1 MAYIYRNFQRFRTS
15 LHQLTLFYF
24 SLLLL
29 LLLFR
34 LALFVM
40 IGGFSKTETNVFE
53 LALALFTGFRFDTL
67 VALAGMT
74 PLILITFTELFSPP
88 LFKVA
93 SIRKNL
99 FRYFPPILLTIY
111 LILSIVDLFFFEF
124 FQSHLNILIFGFFED
139 DTTALL
145 FAIWDDYPVI
155 WILLGLTASVI
166 FFNYI
171 TKAIL
176 KTGPVINISNLT
188 LNTIMPL
195 IVLIIV
201 FIGIRGTISDNPL
214 RMDATTIT
222 NNDQINALTC
232 NGIYALKD
240 AISVKK
246 KSHVTVD
253 IQRTI
258 NSAGFVSLD
267 EIKSFFNSES
277 KLNSTDDQETSPFF
291 DTTHNNEFLR
301 NNPPNV
307 IFILCESL
315 SSYYMSLHKRDSF
328 NLLGQLEDVLPECI
342 VFDRFLASTP
352 CTIGSLENLMV
363 NTVQYPLAQSLFLN
377 VSLNTSVAYPYK
389 NSGYTTTFIT
399 GGDLGWRNTGS
410 FIKIQHFDQVK
421 GYAAIK
427 KTIDIKSKHQ
437 YGAYDEY
444 LFDYLFSELEAN
456 PNQPQFIFALTITN
470 HTPYTI
476 PSYYKPYPLELDDAL
491 KAKIKTDTDF
501 TRRSLLSFQ
510 YSNDCLGKLIKR
522 IKESSFGHNTIIA
535 ITGDHN
541 IRKIMDFSGKN
552 LLQKHGVPFI
562 LYIPKQY
569 QPAPDSIQTQHFGSH
584 KDIFPTLY
592 HLSLSNISFLKS
604 GANMLSPVEGRQNF
618 AISGSNIFMN
628 HDGCVVVNPKKQYYI
643 WKDTVNNILSP
654 IEESEATDELRFLLK
669 KGEAQLAAMDIVVQK
684 NLTKKGCSN

>member
-1 MAYIYRNFQRFRTS
+1 MAYIYQNFQKFRTS
-15 LHQLTLFYF
+15 LHHLTLIYIL
-24 SLLLL
+24 LLLL

-34 LALFVM
+34 VALFIM
-40 IGGFSKTETNVFE
+40 LGGLSTTGSDVFE
-53 LALALFTGFRFDTL
+53 LGLALFTGFRFDTL

-74 PLILITFTELFSPP
+74 PLILISFTELLSPSSSIIS
-88 LFKVA
+88 A
-93 SIRKNL
+93 IRKKL
-99 FRYFPPILLTIY
+99 FRYFTPVLLSIY
-111 LILSIVDLFFFEF
+111 LIISIVNLFFFEF
-124 FQSHLNILIFGFFED
+124 FQSHLNILFFGFFED

-145 FAIWDDYPVI
+145 FAMWDDYPVI

-171 TKAIL
+171 IKAIL
-176 KTGPVINISNLT
+176 KTSPVINISNLAF
-188 LNTIMPL
+188 NTIVPPV
-195 IVLIIV
+195 VLILV

-222 NNDQINALTC
+222 NNDHINALTC

-246 KSHVTVD
+246 KSRVTVD
-253 IQRTI
+253 IHRTI

-267 EIKSFFNSES
+267 EIQSFINRGSM
-277 KLNSTDDQETSPFF
+277 LNTTDDEGMSHFF
-291 DTTHNNEFLR
+291 DTTHDNEFLR
-301 NNPPNV
+301 KNPPNV
-307 IFILCESL
+307 IFILAESM
-315 SSYYMSLHKRDSF
+315 SSYYMSLHKSDSF

-352 CTIGSLENLMV
+352 STIGSLENLMV
-363 NTVQYPLAQSLFLN
+363 NTVQFPLSQSPYLN

-389 NSGYTTTFIT
+389 QSGYSTTFLT
-399 GGDLGWRNTGS
+399 GGDLGWRNMGS
-410 FIKIQHFDQVK
+410 FIKRQYFDKVK

-427 KTIDIKSKHQ
+427 ETVAINSKHQ

-444 LFDYLFSELEAN
+444 LFNYLFSELEAN
-456 PNQPQFIFALTITN
+456 PNQPQFIFALTIAN

-476 PSYYKPYPLELDDAL
+476 PSHYKPYTLVIDETF
-491 KAKIKTDTDF
+491 KAKIKTDAEYTH
-501 TRRSLLSFQ
+501 RSLLSFQ
-510 YSNDCLGKLIKR
+510 YANDCLGRLIKR
-522 IKESSFGHNTIIA
+522 IKESSFGQNTIVA

-541 IRKIMDFSGKN
+541 IRKIMDFPGEN

-569 QPAPDSIQTQHFGSH
+569 QPAPDSIQKQHFGSH

-592 HLSLSNISFLKS
+592 HLSLSNTAFLKS
-604 GANMLSPVEGRQNF
+604 GANLLSPAEARQNF
-618 AISGSNIFMN
+618 AVSECNIFMN
-628 HDGCVVVNPKKQYYI
+628 HDGCVVVSPKEQYYI

-654 IEESEATDELRFLLK
+654 IEASKATDELRFLLK
-669 KGEAQLAAMDIVVQK
+669 RGKAQVAAMDIAVQK
-684 NLTKKGCSN
+684 NLTKKGYSK